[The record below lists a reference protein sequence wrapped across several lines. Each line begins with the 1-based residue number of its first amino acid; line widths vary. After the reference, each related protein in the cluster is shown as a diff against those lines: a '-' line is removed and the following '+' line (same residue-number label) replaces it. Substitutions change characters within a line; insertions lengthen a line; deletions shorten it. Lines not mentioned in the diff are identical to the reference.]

1 MSVEQ
6 SIERLS
12 QDHEA
17 VMWWEPDERAI
28 VYAGSE
34 VGEPVVSTEY
44 TEEDALDLRRQ
55 TGNNFF
61 DLKIRILNEAERID
75 DADLFGRDS
84 QPIGILAGP
93 GLVSGVVPF
102 STMEW
107 LGKPENVSW
116 QKLATGAKES
126 VKIKAKQILNKLGIK
141 SLDFQDKNK

>member
-61 DLKIRILNEAERID
+61 DLKI
-75 DADLFGRDS
+75 
-84 QPIGILAGP
+84 
-93 GLVSGVVPF
+93 
-102 STMEW
+102 
-107 LGKPENVSW
+107 
-116 QKLATGAKES
+116 
-126 VKIKAKQILNKLGIK
+126 
-141 SLDFQDKNK
+141 